1 MRLFS
6 SLCLVVVALLSVV
19 SARSAVGNR
28 VLVVLEDESQKP
40 LYSKFWADLEARDFK
55 LSFESPRSE
64 QLSLFRHG
72 QLAYEHLLLTPPKSK
87 GYGPSLTPKI
97 LLDYVN
103 AGGNVLLGLSSDSGT
118 PSAVS
123 SLLLEFD
130 ISLSPD
136 KHSVV
141 VDHFNYDAVSAAE
154 KHDVLLVDRP
164 GPLRPDVVNFFG
176 GDGVLAVPR
185 AVGQTLG
192 TSSALIAPI
201 LRAPKT
207 AYTYNPKDETES
219 VEEPFA
225 TGSQLDI
232 ISAMQARNSARV
244 TVLGSLEMLQDKWFD
259 ASVKLPGG
267 KSSKTVNQEFARQ
280 LTEWTFQEVGVLK
293 VFSVQHYQITTSTK
307 PTENTTQI
315 GEYNPEMYRIKNDVK
330 FSIEIGQ
337 YDRTHYVPF
346 VVPETDALQLEF
358 TMLSPF
364 HRLPLSPTLT
374 TDNSTIFSTTFTTP
388 DQHGIFAFKVNYKR
402 PFLTPIEE
410 RHQVTVR
417 HFAHDEWPRSWEI
430 TGAWPW
436 VAGLWSVIAG
446 FVLFVLLWLYCEP
459 PKEELE
465 RRRKL
470 SVSVSS
476 TK

>member
-1 MRLFS
+1 M
-6 SLCLVVVALLSVV
+6 
-19 SARSAVGNR
+19 
-28 VLVVLEDESQKP
+28 
-40 LYSKFWADLEARDFK
+40 
-55 LSFESPRSE
+55 
-64 QLSLFRHG
+64 
-72 QLAYEHLLLTPPKSK
+72 
-87 GYGPSLTPKI
+87 TPKI

-315 GEYNPEMYRIKNDVK
+315 GEYNPEMYRIKNDVVRI
-330 FSIEIGQ
+330 F
-337 YDRTHYVPF
+337 
-346 VVPETDALQLEF
+346 
-358 TMLSPF
+358 LSSSSCLVN
-364 HRLPLSPTLT
+364 HT
-374 TDNSTIFSTTFTTP
+374 TQFFG
-388 DQHGIFAFKVNYKR
+388 HA
-402 PFLTPIEE
+402 
-410 RHQVTVR
+410 
-417 HFAHDEWPRSWEI
+417 
-430 TGAWPW
+430 
-436 VAGLWSVIAG
+436 
-446 FVLFVLLWLYCEP
+446 
-459 PKEELE
+459 
-465 RRRKL
+465 
-470 SVSVSS
+470 
-476 TK
+476 

>member
-6 SLCLVVVALLSVV
+6 SLCLLLLACLGLV
-19 SARSAVGNR
+19 SCRSAVGNR
-28 VLVVLEDESQKP
+28 VLVILEDESQKS
-40 LYSKFWADLEARDFK
+40 LYSKFWADLKAREFEV
-55 LSFESPRSE
+55 SFESPRNE
-64 QLSLFRHG
+64 LLSLFRHG

-103 AGGNVLLGLSSDSGT
+103 AGGNVLLGLSSESGT
-118 PSAVS
+118 PAAIS

-141 VDHFNYDAVSAAE
+141 VDHFNHDAISAAD
-154 KHDVLLVDRP
+154 KHDVLLVERP
-164 GPLRPDVVNFFG
+164 PQLRPDVVNFFG
-176 GDGVLAVPR
+176 GDGILAIPK

-192 TSSALIAPI
+192 PASPLIAPI
-201 LRAPKT
+201 LKAPKT
-207 AYTYNPKDETES
+207 AYAYNPKEDAES
-219 VEEPFA
+219 VEDPFA
-225 TGSQLDI
+225 TGSQLDL
-232 ISAMQARNSARV
+232 ISALQARNSARF

-267 KSSKTVNQEFARQ
+267 KTSKTVNQEFAKQ

-293 VFSVQHYQITTSTK
+293 VFSVQHYEITTSSK
-307 PTENTTQI
+307 PAENTTQI
-315 GEYNPEMYRIKNDVK
+315 GEYNPAMYRIKNDVN
-330 FSIEIGQ
+330 FSLEIGQ

-346 VVPETDALQLEF
+346 VVPDTDALQLEF

-364 HRLPLSPTLT
+364 HRLPLIPSST
-374 TDNSTIFSTTFTTP
+374 TSNSTIYSATFTTP

-410 RHQVTVR
+410 RHEVTVR
-417 HFAHDEWPRSWEI
+417 HFAHDEWPRSWAI

-436 VAGLWSVIAG
+436 LAGLWSVIAG
-446 FVLFVLLWLYCEP
+446 FLFFVILWLYCEP
-459 PKEELE
+459 PKEEAA

-470 SVSVSS
+470 SVSVS
-476 TK
+476 K